1 MKHSTAAIVVTV
13 ALVYGFASFAQA
25 QDLQVGTWSG
35 TMRNSTE
42 ALGSAR
48 IRSVS
53 IVIKKVP
60 DPHWR
65 WRSTGDLTTAT
76 FIIPDGGLQGSF
88 ELSSIV
94 LKDGKLSYSFASTSD
109 EQVRCALARQADGSY
124 EGDCTVGNFAR
135 HITLSP
141 PTP

>member
-1 MKHSTAAIVVTV
+1 MKQSTGAIVVTV
-13 ALVYGFASFAQA
+13 LLGCGLASSVQA

-35 TMRNSTE
+35 TMRNSTV
-42 ALGSAR
+42 APGQAR
-48 IRSVS
+48 TRPVS
-53 IVIKKVP
+53 LVIKKAP

-65 WRSTGDLTTAT
+65 WRTMGDLTTAT
-76 FIIPDGGLQGSF
+76 FMIPQGSF

-94 LKDGKLSYSFASTSD
+94 LKDGKLSYSFASTND
-109 EQVRCALARQADGSY
+109 EQARCGLTRQADGSY
-124 EGDCTVGNFAR
+124 EGDCTGGDFAR